1 MATTSLWH
9 PFSDMA
15 AVDGRE
21 VVIARGEGCWV
32 WDEQGTRYLDGS
44 ASLWYCNVGHG
55 RPEIAAA
62 IQAQLAELDAFHVFG
77 DLANRPALA
86 LAERLAGYAPQPG
99 SRVFLTSGGSDSI
112 DTAVKLARFHHH
124 AAGHP
129 DRTVVLHRTHGYHG
143 THGIGTSILGMPY
156 RDGFGPLM
164 PGTAEVPHDDLDALA
179 DAIATIGPERV
190 AAFVFEPVIGSGGV
204 HAPRPGYLEGAQA
217 LCRAHGI
224 VTIADIVTN
233 GFGRLGEWLAVE
245 RFGLE
250 PDLIA
255 FAKGVTSGYLP
266 LGGVIVAP
274 GIADPLWADGAE
286 GFMHGQTYSGHPVCC
301 AAALANLDLLAAD
314 GLVHRARTDEGW
326 FADAI
331 GAVSDHPLVGEVR
344 AGVGFLA
351 AIVLAPDLLERRPD
365 AGGALWHAARDEGLL
380 SRGLADGIALSP
392 ALTVGDDEL
401 DFAAAAL
408 RRALDRLA

>member
-1 MATTSLWH
+1 MAATSLWH
-9 PFSDMA
+9 PFADMA

-21 VVIARGEGCWV
+21 VVIARGAGCWV
-32 WDEQGTRYLDGS
+32 WDEQGRRYLDGS

-86 LAERLAGYAPQPG
+86 LAERLAGFAPQAG

-124 AAGHP
+124 TAGHP
-129 DRTVVLHRTHGYHG
+129 DRHVVLHRTHGYHG

-204 HAPRPGYLEGAQA
+204 HPPRPGYLEGAQA

-274 GIADPLWADGAE
+274 GIADPLWADGAS

-314 GLVHRARTDEGW
+314 GLVHRARADEGW
-326 FADAI
+326 FADGI
-331 GAVSDHPLVGEVR
+331 GAVADHPLVGEVR

-351 AIVLAPDLLERRPD
+351 AIELAPDLVESRPD
-365 AGGALWHAARDEGLL
+365 AGSAFWHAARDEGLL

-392 ALTVGDDEL
+392 ALTVGDGEL
-401 DFAAAAL
+401 EFAAGAL
-408 RRALDRLA
+408 RRALDRLG